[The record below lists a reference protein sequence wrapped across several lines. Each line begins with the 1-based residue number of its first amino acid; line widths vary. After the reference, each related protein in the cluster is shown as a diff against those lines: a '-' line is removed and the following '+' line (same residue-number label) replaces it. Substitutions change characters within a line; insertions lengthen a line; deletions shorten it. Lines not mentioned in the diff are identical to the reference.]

1 MMNKRKSNL
10 DEMQEQKLLKIE
22 HNVAWFAFWGLLVAI
37 IIQMVIGGED
47 FIRNI
52 AGEWILFMSLCLYLG
67 VACVKNG
74 IWDRKLKPNL
84 KTNIIVSLV
93 SGAIFGLVLF
103 VSTYLRGHDLLVSAA
118 FWGIVFVITFILTI
132 IALSITTLIYKR
144 RLKKIEEGNES

>member
-1 MMNKRKSNL
+1 MNKRKSNL